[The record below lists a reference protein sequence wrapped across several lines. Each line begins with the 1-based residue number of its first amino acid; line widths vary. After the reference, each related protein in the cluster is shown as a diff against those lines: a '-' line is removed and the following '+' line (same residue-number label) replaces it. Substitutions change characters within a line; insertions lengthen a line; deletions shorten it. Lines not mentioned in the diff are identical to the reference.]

1 MFTSIFKKVFMVICL
16 VLNKLWLDFLHHLH
30 PKKTK
35 KVYYAFIGKGRE
47 VNERKILPPL
57 SVVMFGD
64 ESG

>member
-1 MFTSIFKKVFMVICL
+1 MVICL

-35 KVYYAFIGKGRE
+35 KVYYAFIGVGRE
-47 VNERKILPPL
+47 VNEKKILPPL